1 MTILIYPSIDIYI
14 YIYKELSYI
23 IEFFYSKMLFF
34 IDYFITQN

>member
-1 MTILIYPSIDIYI
+1 MAILIYPSIDI